1 MAQKKDI
8 DIRMSK
14 RGSPHEVKF
23 YTDVDDPHFIII
35 EVRKKADGL
44 LSNSHYII
52 GADLEQWKRRFERE
66 GFIIQEE
73 QR

>member
-1 MAQKKDI
+1 MTKP
-8 DIRMSK
+8 
-14 RGSPHEVKF
+14 GSPHEVTF
-23 YTDVDDPHFIII
+23 YTDPDDSHFIII

-52 GADLEQWKRRFERE
+52 ESDLQQWKRKYQRD
-66 GFIIQEE
+66 GFVIQEE